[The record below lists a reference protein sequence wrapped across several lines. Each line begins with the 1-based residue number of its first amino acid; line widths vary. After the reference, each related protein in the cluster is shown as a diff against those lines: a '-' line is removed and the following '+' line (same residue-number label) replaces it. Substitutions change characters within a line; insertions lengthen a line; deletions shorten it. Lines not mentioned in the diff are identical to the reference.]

1 MMNERKNLH
10 NETNDERVYIP
21 LTDIY
26 ETEDIYSLKIEIPG
40 VKKEDLDIVI
50 DENVLRITASPE
62 KIDKNDYIKYSEFSD
77 RNFQRAFKI
86 GYDIDRN
93 KIDANLENGILTLK
107 LHKSEDVKPK
117 KIAIN
122 QIN

>member
-1 MMNERKNLH
+1 MMIERKNPS
-10 NETNDERVYIP
+10 NETIDERVYIP

-26 ETEDIYSLKIEIPG
+26 ETEDLYSLKIEIPG

-62 KIDKNDYIKYSEFSD
+62 KLEKTGYIKYSEFSD
-77 RNFQRAFKI
+77 RNFQRSFKI

-93 KIDANLENGILTLK
+93 RIDANLENGILTLK

>member
-1 MMNERKNLH
+1 MMNEQRIAANK
-10 NETNDERVYIP
+10 NDERVYIP

-26 ETEDIYSLKIEIPG
+26 ETEDIYSLKMEIPG
-40 VKKEDLDIVI
+40 VKKENLDIVI
-50 DENVLRITASPE
+50 DKKELRITAKAE
-62 KIDKNDYIKYSEFSD
+62 KTDNIENIRYSEFSD
-77 RNFQRAFKI
+77 RDFHRVFKI

-93 KIDANLENGILTLK
+93 RVDANLENGILTLK

>member
-1 MMNERKNLH
+1 MNERRLQEKGTT
-10 NETNDERVYIP
+10 EDSVYIP

-26 ETEDIYSLKIEIPG
+26 ETEDVYSLKIEMPG
-40 VKKEDLDIVI
+40 VKKDNLDIVI
-50 DENVLRITASPE
+50 DEKELRITAKTDKTE
-62 KIDKNDYIKYSEFSD
+62 EADKIRYSEYSD
-77 RNFQRAFKI
+77 RDFYRVFKI
-86 GYDIDRN
+86 GYDIDRSRV
-93 KIDANLENGILTLK
+93 DANLENGVLTLK

>member
-1 MMNERKNLH
+1 MMNERRI
-10 NETNDERVYIP
+10 TGNDNIEERVYIP

-26 ETEDIYSLKIEIPG
+26 ETEDLYSLKMEIPG
-40 VKKEDLDIVI
+40 VEKDNLDIVI
-50 DENVLRITASPE
+50 DENELRISAKTVKDENSD
-62 KIDKNDYIKYSEFSD
+62 KIRYSEFSNRD
-77 RNFQRAFKI
+77 FYRVFKI

-93 KIDANLENGILTLK
+93 RVDASLENGVLTLK
-107 LHKSEDVKPK
+107 LHKSDDVKPK

>member
-1 MMNERKNLH
+1 MIKEQKTPGNSSI
-10 NETNDERVYIP
+10 DERIYIP

-26 ETEDIYSLKIEIPG
+26 ETEDIYSLKMEIPG
-40 VKKEDLDIVI
+40 IKKENLDIVI
-50 DENVLRITASPE
+50 DEMELRITAKTE
-62 KIDKNDYIKYSEFSD
+62 KTENTDKIRYSEFSD
-77 RNFQRAFKI
+77 RDFHRVFKI

-93 KIDANLENGILTLK
+93 RIDASLENGVLTLK